1 MNNVLSQVSNL
12 AVQLFAV
19 TSMASVGLSYTLGE
33 ILGPLRN
40 VRGVVLALVANFLAV
55 PVLAF
60 LIVRVLSL
68 PRPYGIGLLLVASAG
83 GAPFVIVLTRIAG
96 GTVAFASGLLVLLL
110 VVSIGYMPLVVPRLV
125 SDVTVSTWAIAAPL
139 VFTMLLPLVVG
150 LTVDAVWPRAASRV
164 LPVLSIV
171 SNSALVVLIVLTV
184 VLNLRTVLG
193 VGAEA
198 LGASVLLLAGSFV
211 IGWVCG
217 GFGEHL
223 QDEMAFGTAQ
233 RNFAAA
239 MVVATESFRD
249 REVLVMIVVVSLVSM
264 PLLFGAAKVMSRLA
278 ARGSA
283 TPA

>member
-68 PRPYGIGLLLVASAG
+68 PRPYGIG
-83 GAPFVIVLTRIAG
+83 
-96 GTVAFASGLLVLLL
+96 LLL

-239 MVVATESFRD
+239 VVVATESFRD

-264 PLLFGAAKVMSRLA
+264 PLLFGAAKVMSRVA